1 MKTKIVMSGI
11 VLSLFSGSALAHF
24 PVMEC
29 SKAGGTVTCKAGYSD
44 SSAAL
49 KETIRMYDYDDVL
62 LAAEKTDKFSQ
73 VTFTAPEGDY
83 YIMFDPGHE
92 SPVEV
97 DGVEL

>member
-1 MKTKIVMSGI
+1 MNTKVLMSGI
-11 VLSLFSGSALAHF
+11 VMSLFSGSVLAHF

-29 SKAGGTVTCKAGYSD
+29 SKSDNTITCEAGYSD
-44 SSAAL
+44 SSPAL

-62 LAAEKTDKFSQ
+62 LAAEKTDKFSK